1 MKKSLMHPRSLLANK
16 RNMAKGTV
24 GFILGNI
31 REMDMEALYPKE
43 VLAFQTIQKIAKKL
57 QADWKKEIPI

>member
-1 MKKSLMHPRSLLANK
+1 
-16 RNMAKGTV
+16 MAKGTV